1 MIVQSR
7 GDSKLSSPDFFL
19 SGNKLNVIDECKYL
33 GHYICADLSDDRD
46 INRQCQMLFGQ
57 VNMLIRKFGACSPPV
72 KTKCFNAYCTPMY
85 TAHLWRHYK
94 KCSMH
99 RLNVAYN
106 DGLRMLPR
114 VPRWSSASQMFV
126 NADVPT
132 CPAVLRRLMYSCM
145 CRLTTSMNSIIL
157 VLTNQCFRYVELA
170 VAARHSSISAAT
182 VSEIGLYNILGR
194 LISSDC

>member
-1 MIVQSR
+1 
-7 GDSKLSSPDFFL
+7 
-19 SGNKLNVIDECKYL
+19 
-33 GHYICADLSDDRD
+33 
-46 INRQCQMLFGQ
+46 
-57 VNMLIRKFGACSPPV
+57 
-72 KTKCFNAYCTPMY
+72 MY

-94 KCSMH
+94 KCSMN

-114 VPRWSSASQMFV
+114 VPQWSSASQMFV

-170 VAARHSSISAAT
+170 VAARHSYISAAT
-182 VSEIGLYNILGR
+182 VSEIGLYKMLGR